1 MNVLIVGA
9 GSVGQVYAH
18 HLSKAGDTV
27 TFYVRPKYRRPIESG
42 LVLHHTTYFGTH
54 TEDHQCRHAI
64 TTLKD
69 VAAQSWDEVWLTVTS
84 TSLQGEWLPA
94 LLRAADAM
102 AVVTLQPG
110 LRTRRRLARLIP
122 ESQIVTGAI
131 GFLAWQAP
139 LPSEDITNTGIR
151 YWFPPLVR
159 SQFSGPKD
167 KVHSI
172 VRRLRQSGYPAE
184 KSRDAA
190 NWAAIPSAI
199 LMPHI
204 AGLELENWSIEQFR
218 KSTTLPISVQASREA
233 IAVAT
238 AYFNIRKP
246 FYVRLLTPI
255 TVRLSLWLLPRLA
268 PFNIEGFLWQHFTK
282 IGDQTRD
289 LILEYIRESDY
300 QCQKHDGL
308 GTLNQRLAPR
318 LREPQ

>member
-9 GSVGQVYAH
+9 GSVGQVYAQY
-18 HLSKAGDTV
+18 LSKAGDTV

-42 LVLHHTTYFGTH
+42 LLLHHTTYFGTH
-54 TEDHQCRHAI
+54 TEDHRSRHAI

-69 VAAQSWDEVWLTVTS
+69 VAAQSWDEVWLAVTS

-94 LLRAADAM
+94 LLTAANAM
-102 AVVTLQPG
+102 TVVTLQPG
-110 LRTRRRLARLIP
+110 LRTRRRLAELIP

-139 LPSEDITNTGIR
+139 LPSEDVTNTGMR

-167 KVHSI
+167 KVRTI
-172 VRRLRQSGYPAE
+172 VRRLRQSGCPAE
-184 KSRDAA
+184 KSPDAA
-190 NWAAIPSAI
+190 TWAAIPSAI

-218 KSTTLPISVQASREA
+218 KSTTLTMSIQASREA

-238 AYFNIRKP
+238 AYFGLRKP
-246 FYVRLLTPI
+246 LYVRLLTPI
-255 TVRLSLWLLPRLA
+255 AVRLSLWFLPRLA

-282 IGDQTRD
+282 IGEQTRD
-289 LILEYIRESDY
+289 LIVEYIRESDR
-300 QCQKHDGL
+300 QCIKNDGL
-308 GTLNQRLAPR
+308 SRLNQRLELR
-318 LREPQ
+318 LQEPQ